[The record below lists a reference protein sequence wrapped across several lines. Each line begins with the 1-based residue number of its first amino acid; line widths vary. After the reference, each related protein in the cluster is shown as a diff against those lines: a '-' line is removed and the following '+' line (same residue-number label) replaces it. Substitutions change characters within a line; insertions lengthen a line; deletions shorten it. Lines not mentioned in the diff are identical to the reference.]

1 MRNPV
6 FGAVQYPVVAVF
18 YSRGFHVAGVAAGVR
33 LGQSPSTNVLSR
45 CQLGQPA
52 ALLRF
57 IAKCENVVGAQT
69 VVGGQAQ
76 AYGATHFGYFLND
89 GVVLEIPETGTAI
102 FMRYQYAHQAQ
113 LAHGSKSIYG
123 KMLGFIP
130 FHYMGAN
137 VLLGKIT
144 GSRCYVQRGF

>member
-1 MRNPV
+1 MGWALGRTWALV
-6 FGAVQYPVVAVF
+6 SVGGGWGASLMVLEGGAAAAVEG
-18 YSRGFHVAGVAAGVR
+18 SA
-33 LGQSPSTNVLSR
+33 
-45 CQLGQPA
+45 A

-57 IAKCENVVGAQT
+57 IAKGENVVGAQT
-69 VVGGQAQ
+69 VVGRQAQ

-123 KMLGFIP
+123 KMLCFVP
-130 FHYMGAN
+130 RHYMGAN

-144 GSRCYVQRGF
+144 GSSCYVQRGF